1 MVLTPVQAD
10 PRQSR
15 RGLRP
20 LLAQRDCPVKKRE
33 LDVFQR
39 AGPRDQIEALKD
51 EPDFPVPNLR
61 EGILSRPRNIP
72 PIQPVVA
79 ASGGVQ
85 AADNVHERG
94 FAGPRG
100 AHDRHE
106 LSTLDLQ
113 ADTAHRVHLD
123 VAEPIDLPEVDR
135 KSTRLNSSH
144 DQISYAV
151 FCLKKKK

>member
-10 PRQSR
+10 PRQRR

-61 EGILSRPRNIP
+61 EGILSSPANIP
-72 PIQPVVA
+72 PFQPVRA
-79 ASGGVQ
+79 PSGGAQ
-85 AADNVHERG
+85 PADNVLELG
-94 FAGPRG
+94 FAGPQ
-100 AHDRHE
+100 AP
-106 LSTLDLQ
+106 LD
-113 ADTAHRVHLD
+113 
-123 VAEPIDLPEVDR
+123 
-135 KSTRLNSSH
+135 
-144 DQISYAV
+144 
-151 FCLKKKK
+151 